1 MLCYIER
8 LACTGRSIVNSTWL
22 CLLWT
27 SSQVSKENICDK
39 LAVADGSFMGTTFKV
54 EGKLENL
61 TDYYRV
67 KDFMDIVKEF
77 RREYFYNY

>member
-1 MLCYIER
+1 M
-8 LACTGRSIVNSTWL
+8 
-22 CLLWT
+22 
-27 SSQVSKENICDK
+27 
-39 LAVADGSFMGTTFKV
+39 AVADGSFMGTTFKV

-77 RREYFYNY
+77 RRECVYNY

>member
-1 MLCYIER
+1 MLTQLGCVCY
-8 LACTGRSIVNSTWL
+8 GRHHSYL
-22 CLLWT
+22 
-27 SSQVSKENICDK
+27 KENICDK
-39 LAVADGSFMGTTFKV
+39 LAVADGSFIGTTFKV

-77 RREYFYNY
+77 RRECFYNY

>member
-1 MLCYIER
+1 MLTQLGCVCY
-8 LACTGRSIVNSTWL
+8 GRSYL
-22 CLLWT
+22 
-27 SSQVSKENICDK
+27 KENICDK

-67 KDFMDIVKEF
+67 KDFMGIVKEF
-77 RREYFYNY
+77 RRECFYNY